1 MRELSITTSSD
12 LDLQV
17 LNIGGSNVLGEFI
30 PFMLLFAPKLKSL
43 GQWFN
48 TMIYGVELL
57 RQLPGHENDVFPAFE
72 EFSYSTDRNYFCQPY
87 IGFVPETQDFKSVR
101 KEMVR
106 MSHKVAKRLSS
117 SNRNH
122 ATKRR
127 QIADDCRL
135 IRSACPNLRKLN
147 VVLHHKVS

>member
-1 MRELSITTSSD
+1 MEDWEYDTHWIEPAAIKYRQITDWPHLNKCIST
-12 LDLQV
+12 LEV

-87 IGFVPETQDFKSVR
+87 IGFVPETQDFKTVR

-106 MSHKVAKRLSS
+106 MSHKGSRA
-117 SNRNH
+117 
-122 ATKRR
+122 
-127 QIADDCRL
+127 
-135 IRSACPNLRKLN
+135 
-147 VVLHHKVS
+147 

>member
-1 MRELSITTSSD
+1 M
-12 LDLQV
+12 QV

-72 EFSYSTDRNYFCQPY
+72 EFRREIQCRRISEEYSC
-87 IGFVPETQDFKSVR
+87 S
-101 KEMVR
+101 
-106 MSHKVAKRLSS
+106 
-117 SNRNH
+117 
-122 ATKRR
+122 
-127 QIADDCRL
+127 
-135 IRSACPNLRKLN
+135 LR
-147 VVLHHKVS
+147 